1 MVIEEM
7 TGQRNVEERYDCAR
21 LDRETP
27 HAQHLGLHSALDRRS
42 DTRILGMALL
52 DEIRQDYAK

>member
-1 MVIEEM
+1 MLRSDMIALVSIGKHHM
-7 TGQRNVEERYDCAR
+7 
-21 LDRETP
+21 
-27 HAQHLGLHSALDRRS
+27 HSIWALDRRS